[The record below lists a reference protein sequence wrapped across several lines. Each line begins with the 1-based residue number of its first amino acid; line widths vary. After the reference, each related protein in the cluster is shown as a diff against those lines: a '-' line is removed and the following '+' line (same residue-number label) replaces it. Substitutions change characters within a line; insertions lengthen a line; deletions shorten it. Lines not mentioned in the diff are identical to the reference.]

1 MTVCGDYLDLAQNC
15 RMNGIIIEFAILFFA
30 VFTIEKAL
38 ALPDLEISISIL
50 HLLLSLN
57 WNCTSVFFFK
67 VGDFVSPGSWC
78 ETPNF

>member
-38 ALPDLEISISIL
+38 ALPDLE
-50 HLLLSLN
+50 
-57 WNCTSVFFFK
+57 
-67 VGDFVSPGSWC
+67 
-78 ETPNF
+78 

>member
-38 ALPDLEISISIL
+38 ALPDLEISIPIL
-50 HLLLSLN
+50 HVFLSLN
-57 WNCTSVFFFK
+57 WNFTSVFFFK
-67 VGDFVSPGSWC
+67 VGDFVRPGS
-78 ETPNF
+78 